1 MEIKP
6 ITSKDDPRIAVL
18 HEDLEAVAIL
28 ANQMGLTP
36 IFIIINT
43 LRATMMLSTDSIT
56 GFAKVAAEYAQK
68 ELEKFDKQ
76 TGVK

>member
-18 HEDLEAVAIL
+18 YEDLEAVAIL

-36 IFIIINT
+36 IFIILNA
-43 LRATMMLSTDSIT
+43 LRATMMLNSDSVL
-56 GFAKVAAEYAQK
+56 GFAKLAAEYTQK
-68 ELEKFDKQ
+68 EVDKFDK
-76 TGVK
+76 

>member
-18 HEDLEAVAIL
+18 YEDLEAVAIL

-36 IFIIINT
+36 IFSILNI
-43 LRATMMLSTDSIT
+43 LRATMMLNADSVL
-56 GFAKVAAEYAQK
+56 GFAKLAAEYAQK
-68 ELEKFDKQ
+68 EVDKFDK
-76 TGVK
+76 

>member
-36 IFIIINT
+36 IFIILNA
-43 LRATMMLSTDSIT
+43 LRATMMLNSDSVL
-56 GFAKVAAEYAQK
+56 GFAKLAAEYTQK
-68 ELEKFDKQ
+68 EVDKFDK
-76 TGVK
+76 